1 MGRVLD
7 ITLPVGGIYIT
18 LFRFIQVGILLDNTF
33 LDLSCSVYRFGV
45 HLHFVMEENN
55 RCREIE
61 NHKRP

>member
-1 MGRVLD
+1 MGSIID
-7 ITLPVGGIYIT
+7 IALPVGGIIVT
-18 LFRFIQVGILLDNTF
+18 LFRFIQVGILLDNNY

-61 NHKRP
+61 